1 MGHHITYK
9 QIGEPPLTELRPT
22 SAAALIRAKS
32 RASTLIQRYAGSH
45 WQQAQRSKWMI
56 DVVMHIDRDYREY
69 ILEQEATINNQQQ
82 QIQEL
87 QAAYADN
94 TNCTHAQMQG
104 LEDLVRQQQ
113 SQLRDN
119 ADIIFNIQTRLKET
133 EQALS
138 FAEQVATNTAQE
150 LASLHQSVAALTEHD
165 ARACKRL
172 ANRAHEMKEA
182 LRKSQSIVRHSTEA
196 ARRHNFEVTAMM
208 RLKDEQLAQDRNN
221 MSTQFMSQIAAVHQ
235 VERAT
240 ARLDLTK
247 MKMELDAYKEP
258 FMYQHGSACPTSNPQ
273 LAAAL
278 GKKPALTRIQRA

>member
-1 MGHHITYK
+1 MGTHFTYK
-9 QIGEPPLTELRPT
+9 PLGEPPITELRPS
-22 SAAALIRAKS
+22 SASAVIRAKS
-32 RASTLIQRYAGSH
+32 RASQLIQRYAGSH
-45 WQQAQRSKWMI
+45 WQQAQRTKWLI

-87 QAAYADN
+87 QATYAEN
-94 TNCTHAQMQG
+94 TNNNHAQIEH
-104 LEDLVRQQQ
+104 LEDLIRQQQ

-119 ADIIFNIQTRLKET
+119 ADTIFNIQTRLKET

-138 FAEQVATNTAQE
+138 YADQVATNAAQE
-150 LASLHQSVAALTEHD
+150 LAALHQSVAALTEHD
-165 ARACKRL
+165 VRACKRL
-172 ANRAHEMKEA
+172 SNRAHEMKEA
-182 LRKSQSIVRHSTEA
+182 LRKSQSNVRHSTEA
-196 ARRHNFEVTAMM
+196 ARRHNLEVAAMM
-208 RLKDEQLAQDRNN
+208 RLKDEQLAQDKNN
-221 MSTQFMSQIAAVHQ
+221 MSNQYMSQIAAIHQ

-273 LAAAL
+273 LAKTL
-278 GKKPALTRIQRA
+278 GKKPALTRIRRA